1 MEDKF
6 TNMLNAIRV
15 FRLSDKLEN
24 YKDDV
29 DYDLFC
35 TYLTNLYYEMIS
47 LDTIDEVDKDE

>member
-1 MEDKF
+1 
-6 TNMLNAIRV
+6 MLNAIRV